1 LETSPILTRIIDQ
14 ACSPLAER
22 IEDQRMPAIMR
33 VHPTV
38 FGRIRDIRAREV
50 ADGYPLMFLG
60 IDAGQSGLIGRDA
73 RLGAAARRGRPARVR
88 PPRAGDVLSK

>member
-14 ACSPLAER
+14 ACGPLAER
-22 IEDQRMPAIMR
+22 IEEQRMPAIMR

-38 FGRIRDIRAREV
+38 FGYIRDIRAREV

-60 IDAGQSGLIGRDA
+60 MELAPDT
-73 RLGAAARRGRPARVR
+73 RLTLEGFAFV
-88 PPRAGDVLSK
+88 D

>member
-14 ACSPLAER
+14 ACGPLAER
-22 IEDQRMPAIMR
+22 IEEQRMPAIMR

-38 FGRIRDIRAREV
+38 FGHIRDIRAREV

-60 IDAGQSGLIGRDA
+60 MELAPDA
-73 RLGAAARRGRPARVR
+73 RLTLEGFAFV
-88 PPRAGDVLSK
+88 D

>member
-1 LETSPILTRIIDQ
+1 LETSPMLTRIIDQ
-14 ACSPLAER
+14 ACGPLAER
-22 IEDQRMPAIMR
+22 IEEQRMPAIMR

-60 IDAGQSGLIGRDA
+60 MELAPDA
-73 RLGAAARRGRPARVR
+73 RLPLEGFAFV
-88 PPRAGDVLSK
+88 D

>member
-1 LETSPILTRIIDQ
+1 MLTRIIDQ
-14 ACSPLAER
+14 ACGPLAER
-22 IEDQRMPAIMR
+22 IEEQRMPAIMR

-60 IDAGQSGLIGRDA
+60 TELAPDA
-73 RLGAAARRGRPARVR
+73 RLPLEGFAFV
-88 PPRAGDVLSK
+88 D